1 MYILVLIGYLLGS
14 ISFSY
19 IAGRLFGKMDI
30 RQHGSKNA
38 GATNVLRNVGVKAFI
53 FASVLDILKGVAAVQ
68 LAKYFYPEQDLLI
81 VLTAGAAIIG
91 HNWPLFFGFKGGKGI
106 ATTVGVLLG
115 LNAPA
120 ALIVMVTMAIIVYI
134 TRYVSLASLVGTALL
149 PILIYYFVGAN
160 IYYMFFAFIVAIMAW
175 YKHRANIGRLIKGIE
190 SKIGEKK

>member
-1 MYILVLIGYLLGS
+1 MLVLIGYLLGS

-30 RQHGSKNA
+30 REHGSKNA

-160 IYYMFFAFIVAIMAW
+160 IYYMLFAFIVAIMAW